1 MSLSRSSRTKKK
13 VVIVGGYNADLLV
26 TCSQLPSAGRSFMG
40 GPMHIFGGGRG
51 ANMAVAAARAGCDVT
66 FVGACGRDGF
76 GGMGRGQLT
85 KENINLKFF
94 SELPRANTGTALILI
109 ETSTGRNMVMV
120 AESANAYLT
129 PAMVRQAGSAI
140 RSADLVFAE
149 AEISPEC
156 IWEAMQICEKAG
168 VPFVLDAS
176 PCQRKIEI
184 PNNQMLAIVVE
195 DSETASVTGETD
207 LEKAIAVLHR
217 KGCQNVVFAHG
228 SESITYSDGQNS
240 VVIPIPVSQ
249 VVDRCGAVECL
260 GVWIGLCLLSAL
272 PAAVVCELATAAMS
286 FSLAQMGGQRGMPF
300 EKDVAAVLEG
310 STAR

>member
-1 MSLSRSSRTKKK
+1 MPSTVSPPRKKR
-13 VVIVGGYNADLLV
+13 VVVVGGYNADLLV

-76 GGMGRGQLT
+76 GGMGRGQLS
-85 KENINLKFF
+85 KENINLEFF
-94 SELPRANTGTALILI
+94 SELSRVNTGTALVLI

-129 PAMVRQAGSAI
+129 PAMIRKAEAAI

-149 AEISPEC
+149 AEISLEC
-156 IWEAMQICEKAG
+156 AWEAMRICEEQK

-176 PCQRKIEI
+176 PCQRTIAI
-184 PNNQMLAIVVE
+184 PDNHILAVIVE
-195 DSETASVTGETD
+195 DSEIESVTGETE
-207 LEKAIAVLHR
+207 LHKAIGMLHR
-217 KGCQNVVFAHG
+217 TGCQNVVFVHG
-228 SESITYSDGQNS
+228 SDRITYSDGQNS
-240 VVIPIPVSQ
+240 VAIPIPVTQ

-260 GVWIGLCLLSAL
+260 GVWIGLCLLSGL
-272 PAAVVCELATAAMS
+272 PVAQVCELAVAAMS

-300 EKDVAAVLEG
+300 EKDVAAVLER
-310 STAR
+310 STTS

>member
-1 MSLSRSSRTKKK
+1 MSLSKLQPRKK
-13 VVIVGGYNADLLV
+13 VVVVGGYNADLLV
-26 TCSQLPSAGRSFMG
+26 TCSQLPSAGRTFMG

-76 GGMGRGQLT
+76 GGMGRGQLS
-85 KENINLKFF
+85 KEGIDLEFF
-94 SELPRANTGTALILI
+94 LELPRMNTGTALVLI

-129 PAMVRQAGSAI
+129 PEMVRQAESAI

-156 IWEAMQICEKAG
+156 TWEAMKICEEQK

-176 PCQRKIEI
+176 PCQRKIAV
-184 PNNQMLAIVVE
+184 PDNQMLAIIVE
-195 DSETASVTGETD
+195 DSEIASVTGETD
-207 LEKAIAVLHR
+207 LEKAIALLHR
-217 KGCQNVVFAHG
+217 IGCQNVVFVHG
-228 SESITYSDGQNS
+228 SERITYSDGQNS
-240 VVIPIPVSQ
+240 VAVPIPVSQ

-260 GVWIGLCLLSAL
+260 SVWIGLCLLSAL
-272 PAAVVCELATAAMS
+272 PAAVACELAVAAMS
-286 FSLAQMGGQRGMPF
+286 FNLAQMGGQRGMPL
-300 EKDVAAVLEG
+300 EKDVAAVLER
-310 STAR
+310 STSQ